1 MSNNNDLETAIEL
14 YKFEPV
20 QDTETENSRRRTQVR
35 CRSACGDSKQNE
47 RIINRIQ
54 ARNSSDDIAE
64 KCIIAQGKFST
75 VIKAKHKLVETIV
88 AMKISPTNS
97 MLNGK
102 LRLQLAHNEAI
113 KVTQMF
119 RTQQRRHINLTSEL
133 NKNFRNVRDY
143 FAAF

>member
-20 QDTETENSRRRTQVR
+20 QGTETENSRRRTQVR

-75 VIKAKHKLVETIV
+75 VIKAKHELVETIV
-88 AMKISPTNS
+88 VMKISPTNS

-113 KVTQMF
+113 EVTQMF
-119 RTQQRRHINLTSEL
+119 RTSQQRLNNLT
-133 NKNFRNVRDY
+133 
-143 FAAF
+143 